1 MIRAIIWPSST
12 SVDMKRTLC
21 GLAGLAAAL
30 LALATIS
37 WTLPATLTLTDEH
50 GAPASGAYVR
60 YHYKGY
66 LLNFVHPVSYVARGS
81 AIVRT
86 DADGRVRIPFR
97 VHVRAPLPLSA
108 PPAHFI
114 DDVYVPRLH
123 NAFGPVTPLT
133 TEHPGVFL
141 IDQDAGR
148 VTVLDVSGD
157 PERWDQS
164 LRNLYGCIRGT
175 LDGPIATGAEQES
188 TAARA
193 RELIAHLRREYRAL
207 LDAHSQR
214 PRTRP
219 PEPIGQSAA
228 ERQAWLD
235 QVDARLAREPL
246 WGPYLE
252 RMWQDELKAL
262 TRLEVLAK

>member
-1 MIRAIIWPSST
+1 MR
-12 SVDMKRTLC
+12 RTFY

-30 LALATIS
+30 LALATTS
-37 WTLPATLTLTDEH
+37 WTLPATLTLTDER

-66 LLNFVHPVSYVARGS
+66 LLNFVHPVSYVARGR

-86 DADGRVRIPFR
+86 EADGRLSIPFR
-97 VHVRAPLPLSA
+97 LHVRAPFPLST

-123 NAFGPVTPLT
+123 NAFGPVAPLT
-133 TEHPGVFL
+133 TGDPNVFL

-157 PERWDQS
+157 PGRWDQS
-164 LRNLYGCIRGT
+164 LRNLYGCIRST
-175 LDGPIATGAEQES
+175 LDGPIAPGAEQEA

-207 LDAHSQR
+207 LDAHGQR

-219 PEPIGQSAA
+219 PAPAGQSAA

-252 RMWQDELKAL
+252 RMWRGELMEL
-262 TRLEVLAK
+262 TRLEAQAR

>member
-1 MIRAIIWPSST
+1 MRRI
-12 SVDMKRTLC
+12 LY

-37 WTLPATLTLTDEH
+37 CTLPATLTLTHEH
-50 GAPASGAYVR
+50 GAPATGAYVR

-81 AIVRT
+81 AIVRA

-97 VHVRAPLPLSA
+97 LHVRAPFPLSS

-114 DDVYVPRLH
+114 DDVYVQPLH
-123 NAFGPVTPLT
+123 NAFGPVGPLT
-133 TEHPGVFL
+133 TGDPGVVQ
-141 IDQDAGR
+141 IDQHAKR

-157 PERWDQS
+157 PERWDRS
-164 LRNLYGCIRGT
+164 LRNLYDCIRGT
-175 LDGPIATGAEQES
+175 LDGPIATGPEQEV
-188 TAARA
+188 TATHA

-207 LDAHSQR
+207 LDAHGQR

-219 PEPIGQSAA
+219 PAPAGQSAA
-228 ERQAWLD
+228 ERQAWLA

-246 WGPYLE
+246 WGQYLE
-252 RMWQDELKAL
+252 RMWRGELTEL
-262 TRLEVLAK
+262 TRLEALAK